1 MNFTR
6 RKSIKTIFGSLFLL
20 SSAEL
25 FAREYRLNLKSKATV
40 KVINAGKGGNNT
52 VDLLKRLETDCLSHH
67 PDLVIIMV
75 GTNDALNSLKPVS
88 EKDYETNLNALVKKI
103 NQAGSKVLLLTIPPV
118 YEPYLLLRHPASFY
132 GSEGPKAKRNK
143 INEIIKSVS
152 TANHSFFLDIGG
164 FIDKIGNVGMDKDSL
179 IRNVLNSNNKDGVHP
194 TATGYRFIALSIFNF
209 ISLQKQVFNNIV
221 CYGDSIT
228 FGDCSIDKE
237 SYPSYL
243 KKLLD

>member
-1 MNFTR
+1 MTFTR
-6 RKSIKTIFGSLFLL
+6 RKSIKTILGSLLML
-20 SSAEL
+20 SSPEL
-25 FAREYRLNLKSKATV
+25 FAREYKAEV
-40 KVINAGKGGNNT
+40 KVINAGIGGNNT
-52 VDLLKRLETDCLSHH
+52 IDLLKRLETDCLSHH

-75 GTNDALNSLKPVS
+75 GTNDALNSFKSVS
-88 EKDYETNLNALVKKI
+88 DKDYEANLNSLVKKI
-103 NQAGSKVLLLTIPPV
+103 NQAGSKVLLLTIPPI

-132 GSEGPKAKRNK
+132 GTEGPTVKRNK

-152 TANHSFFLDIGG
+152 TTNHTYFLDTGG
-164 FIDKIGNVGMDKDSL
+164 FIDKIGKVGVDKDSL

-209 ISLQKQVFNNIV
+209 ISSQKQVFRSIV

-228 FGDCSIDKE
+228 FGDGSIDKE

-243 KKLLD
+243 KKLLN